1 MRDTPRIHP
10 CRLIGGIHAADGHAL
25 AVPPALLYSGIAMSL
40 TQRYADTLDEIRA
53 AGLYKSERIIT
64 SPQSAEI
71 TLADGRKV
79 LNFCANNYLGLA
91 DHPDIIAAAKA
102 ALDSHGFGMASVRF
116 ICGTQDLH
124 KQLEHTISNFFGK
137 DDTILYAACFDA
149 NGGLFE
155 PLLDENDAIISDA
168 LNHASI
174 IDGVRLCKAK
184 RYRYANCD
192 MTDLEAQLKQAK
204 ADGARTILITTD
216 GVFSMDG
223 TIAPLNQIT
232 ALAQQYG
239 ALVHIDECHATGFL
253 GATGRGSAE
262 VKGVLDKIDI
272 ITGTLGKA
280 MGGAL
285 GGFTTAR
292 SEVIELLRQRS
303 RPYLFSN
310 SLPPH
315 VAAAGTKAFEM
326 LSAAGE
332 LRERLRENTA
342 HFRARM
348 TAAGF
353 DIKPG
358 VHPICPVMLYDAP
371 LAQRFAERLLE
382 EGVYAVGFF
391 FPVVAKGQA
400 RIRTQMS
407 AAHTRAQ
414 LDRAIDAFVRIGH
427 ELGVLKA

>member
-1 MRDTPRIHP
+1 
-10 CRLIGGIHAADGHAL
+10 
-25 AVPPALLYSGIAMSL
+25 MSL
-40 TQRYADTLDEIRA
+40 TDRYAAELESIRD
-53 AGLYKSERIIT
+53 AGLFKSERIIT

-71 TLADGRKV
+71 TLDDGRTV

-91 DHPDIIAAAKA
+91 DHPDIIAVAKD

-124 KQLEHTISNFFGK
+124 KELEQTIAAFFGK
-137 DDTILYAACFDA
+137 QDTILYAACFDA

-155 PLLDENDAIISDA
+155 PLLGPEDAVISDA

-174 IDGVRLCKAK
+174 IDGVRLCKAQ
-184 RYRYANCD
+184 RFRYANCD
-192 MTDLEAQLKQAK
+192 MADLEKQLQA
-204 ADGARTILITTD
+204 ADAAGARTKLITTD

-223 TIAPLNQIT
+223 FIAPLDEIC
-232 ALAQQYG
+232 ALADKYG
-239 ALVHIDECHATGFL
+239 ALVHIDECHATGFI
-253 GATGRGSAE
+253 GRTGRGSAE
-262 VKGVLDKIDI
+262 VKGVLDRIDI

-285 GGFTTAR
+285 GGFTTASR
-292 SEVIELLRQRS
+292 EVVELLRQRS

-315 VAAAGTKAFEM
+315 VVAAGTKAFQM
-326 LSAAGE
+326 LDAAGE
-332 LRERLRENTA
+332 LRERLAANTA
-342 HFRARM
+342 YFRERM

-353 DIKPG
+353 DIRPG
-358 VHPICPVMLYDAP
+358 VHPIAPVMLYDAP
-371 LAQRFAERLLE
+371 LAQKFAERLLE
-382 EGVYAVGFF
+382 EGIYAIGFF
-391 FPVVAKGQA
+391 FPVVPQGQA

-407 AAHTRAQ
+407 AAHTREH
-414 LDRAIDAFVRIGH
+414 LDRAIDAFIRIGR

>member
-1 MRDTPRIHP
+1 MSE
-10 CRLIGGIHAADGHAL
+10 AA
-25 AVPPALLYSGIAMSL
+25 PTL
-40 TQRYADTLDEIRA
+40 TQRYAKELDAIRA
-53 AGLYKSERIIT
+53 QGLFKSERIIT

-71 TLADGRKV
+71 RLADGRTV

-91 DHPDIIAAAKA
+91 DHPDIIAAAKD
-102 ALDSHGFGMASVRF
+102 ALDTHGFGMASVRF

-124 KQLEHTISNFFGK
+124 KQLEAKIADFFGTE
-137 DDTILYAACFDA
+137 DTILYAACFDA

-155 PLLDENDAIISDA
+155 PLLDEHDAIISDA

-174 IDGVRLCKAK
+174 IDGVRLCKAQ
-184 RYRYANCD
+184 RFRYANCD
-192 MTDLEAQLKQAK
+192 MADLEAQLQA
-204 ADGARTILITTD
+204 ADAAGCRTKLITTD

-223 TIAPLNQIT
+223 FIAPLDDIT
-232 ALAQQYG
+232 TLAKKYN

-253 GATGRGSAE
+253 GANGRGSAE
-262 VKGVLDKIDI
+262 VKGVMGRIDI
-272 ITGTLGKA
+272 FTGTLGKA

-285 GGFTTAR
+285 GGFTTAKR
-292 SEVIELLRQRS
+292 EVIEMLRQRS

-315 VAAAGTKAFEM
+315 VVAAGIQAFDM
-326 LSAAGE
+326 LSTAGD
-332 LRERLRENTA
+332 LREQLADNTRYFREK
-342 HFRARM
+342 M

-382 EGVYAVGFF
+382 EGIYAIGFF

-407 AAHTRAQ
+407 AAHTREH
-414 LDRAIDAFVRIGH
+414 LDRAIDAFTRIGR

>member
-1 MRDTPRIHP
+1 
-10 CRLIGGIHAADGHAL
+10 
-25 AVPPALLYSGIAMSL
+25 MSL

-53 AGLYKSERIIT
+53 AGLFKSERIIT
-64 SPQSAEI
+64 SPQAAEI
-71 TLADGRKV
+71 ELADGRKV

-91 DHPDIIAAAKA
+91 DHPDIIAAAKE
-102 ALDSHGFGMASVRF
+102 ALETHGFGMASVRF

-124 KQLEHTISNFFGK
+124 KQLERTIADFFGTE
-137 DDTILYAACFDA
+137 DTILYAACFDA

-155 PLLDENDAIISDA
+155 PLLDEHDAIISDA

-174 IDGVRLCKAK
+174 IDGVRLCKAR

-192 MTDLEAQLKQAK
+192 MADLEKQLQQAR
-204 ADGARTILITTD
+204 ADGARTIMVTSD

-223 TIAPLNQIT
+223 FIAPLDRIT
-232 ALAQQYG
+232 ALAKKYD

-253 GATGRGSAE
+253 GASGRGSAE
-262 VKGVLDKIDI
+262 VKGVMEKIDI
-272 ITGTLGKA
+272 FTGTLGKA

-292 SEVIELLRQRS
+292 AEVVELLRQRS

-315 VAAAGTKAFEM
+315 VVAAGIKAFDMLAAAGDLRARLQENTTYF
-326 LSAAGE
+326 
-332 LRERLRENTA
+332 RERMA
-342 HFRARM
+342 
-348 TAAGF
+348 AAGF

-358 VHPICPVMLYDAP
+358 THPICPVMLYDAP
-371 LAQRFAERLLE
+371 LAQKFASRLLE
-382 EGVYAVGFF
+382 EGIYAIGFF
-391 FPVVAKGQA
+391 FPVVPQGQA

-407 AAHTRAQ
+407 AAHTRQ
-414 LDRAIDAFVRIGH
+414 HLDHAIDAFTRIGR
-427 ELGVLKA
+427 ELGVVGG

>member
-1 MRDTPRIHP
+1 
-10 CRLIGGIHAADGHAL
+10 
-25 AVPPALLYSGIAMSL
+25 MSSNASDL
-40 TQRYADTLDEIRA
+40 TRRYAEELDTIRA
-53 AGLYKSERIIT
+53 QGLFKSERIIT

-71 TLADGRKV
+71 ALADGRRV

-91 DHPDIIAAAKA
+91 DHPDIIAAAKH
-102 ALDSHGFGMASVRF
+102 ALDTHGFGMASVRF

-124 KQLEHTISNFFGK
+124 KQLEKTIADFFGTE
-137 DDTILYAACFDA
+137 DTILYAACFDA

-155 PLLDENDAIISDA
+155 PLLDEHDAIVSDA

-192 MTDLEAQLKQAK
+192 MADLEKQLQQAK

-223 TIAPLNQIT
+223 FIAPLDEIT
-232 ALAQQYG
+232 ALARKYG

-262 VKGVLDKIDI
+262 VKGVMGQIDI
-272 ITGTLGKA
+272 FTGTLGKA

-285 GGFTTAR
+285 GGFTTAKR
-292 SEVIELLRQRS
+292 EVIEMLRQRS

-315 VAAAGTKAFEM
+315 VVAAGIKAFEM
-326 LSAAGE
+326 LAAAGD
-332 LRERLRENTA
+332 LRERLADNTR
-342 HFRARM
+342 HFREKM

-382 EGVYAVGFF
+382 EGIYAIGFF
-391 FPVVAKGQA
+391 FPVVPQGKA

-407 AAHTRAQ
+407 AAHTREH
-414 LDRAIDAFVRIGH
+414 LDRAIDAFTRIGR
-427 ELGVLKA
+427 ELGVLRG

>member
-1 MRDTPRIHP
+1 
-10 CRLIGGIHAADGHAL
+10 
-25 AVPPALLYSGIAMSL
+25 MSL
-40 TQRYADTLDEIRA
+40 TDRYAQTLDDIRD
-53 AGLYKSERIIT
+53 AGLFKAERVIT
-64 SPQSAEI
+64 SPQAAEI
-71 TLADGRKV
+71 TLADGRTV

-91 DHPDIIAAAKA
+91 DHPAMIQAAKD

-124 KQLEHTISNFFGK
+124 KDLEKTIADFFGTE
-137 DDTILYAACFDA
+137 DTILYAACFDA

-155 PLLDENDAIISDA
+155 PLLGEEDAVISDA

-192 MTDLEAQLKQAK
+192 MADLEKQLQQAR
-204 ADGARTILITTD
+204 ADGAKQILVTSD

-223 TIAPLNQIT
+223 FIAPLDEIT
-232 ALAQQYG
+232 RLAKQYG
-239 ALVHIDECHATGFL
+239 ALVHIDECHATGFI

-262 VKGVLDKIDI
+262 VKGVMDRIDI
-272 ITGTLGKA
+272 FTGTLGKA

-285 GGFTTAR
+285 GGFTTAKR
-292 SEVIELLRQRS
+292 EVIELLRQRS

-315 VAAAGTKAFEM
+315 VVAAAIRAFRM
-326 LSAAGE
+326 LDEAGE
-332 LRERLRENTA
+332 LRERLADNTR
-342 HFRARM
+342 HFRERM

-353 DIKPG
+353 DIRPG

-371 LAQRFAERLLE
+371 LAQKFAERLLE
-382 EGVYAVGFF
+382 EGIYAIGFF
-391 FPVVAKGQA
+391 FPVVPQGQA

-407 AAHTRAQ
+407 AAHTRAHV
-414 LDRAIDAFVRIGH
+414 DRAIDAFTRIGR
-427 ELGVLKA
+427 ELGVLKG

>member
-1 MRDTPRIHP
+1 MSD
-10 CRLIGGIHAADGHAL
+10 AAL
-25 AVPPALLYSGIAMSL
+25 A
-40 TQRYADTLDEIRA
+40 RYRA
-53 AGLYKSERIIT
+53 QLEDLRQQGLFKSERVIT
-64 SPQSAEI
+64 TPQSAEI
-71 TLADGRKV
+71 ELADGRRV

-91 DHPDIIAAAKA
+91 DHPDIIDAARQ

-124 KQLEHTISNFFGK
+124 KQLERTIADFFGTE
-137 DDTILYAACFDA
+137 DTILYAACFDA

-155 PLLDENDAIISDA
+155 PLLDENDAIISDS

-174 IDGVRLCKAK
+174 IDGVRLCKAR

-192 MTDLEAQLKQAK
+192 MADLEKQLQQAR
-204 ADGARTILITTD
+204 ADGARTIMVTSD

-223 TIAPLNQIT
+223 FIAPLDEIT
-232 ALAQQYG
+232 ALAKKYD

-262 VKGVLDKIDI
+262 VKGVMEKIDI
-272 ITGTLGKA
+272 FTGTLGKA

-292 SEVIELLRQRS
+292 AEIIELLRQRS

-315 VAAAGTKAFEM
+315 VVAAGTRAFEM
-326 LSAAGE
+326 LSSAGE
-332 LRERLRENTA
+332 LRTRLQENTA
-342 HFRARM
+342 YFRERM

-382 EGVYAVGFF
+382 EGIYAIGFF
-391 FPVVAKGQA
+391 FPVVPKGQA

-407 AAHTRAQ
+407 AAHTREH
-414 LDRAIDAFVRIGH
+414 LDRAIDAFTRIGR
-427 ELGVLKA
+427 ELGVIG